1 MGPDEGLP
9 WAGAP
14 VPKQTGLD
22 VLRTQRLFQQGI
34 VLEINHADG
43 QVIGRAPVS
52 VKQLK
57 LVICGSRDG
66 REVLMGGG
74 RHGVLLENLQSVF
87 GK

>member
-14 VPKQTGLD
+14 VTQQTGLD
-22 VLRTQRLFQQGI
+22 VLRTQRLLQESI

-43 QVIGRAPVS
+43 QVISRAPVG

-74 RHGVLLENLQSVF
+74 RHGVLWENIQSV
-87 GK
+87 